1 MELYQKSFENFK
13 HSYIA
18 FSTLAVIG
26 QSCMGSIAAMYILS
40 NGTNPIQMIQLA
52 IIVIICM
59 SVNTGILAQLAP
71 KIVFNLLIT
80 SVISSVFFIIVN
92 TLIL

>member
-13 HSYIA
+13 HIYIA